1 MASRIA
7 LKDTQR
13 EQRIYSARSATALLF
28 VVALL
33 AVLLGRYYSL
43 QISDFETYST
53 ASERNRVQLQPLPP
67 KRGLIFDRNGVLLA
81 DNRPSYTLSLIIER
95 VDDVDATVATLAEI
109 IDVSEEDIEKFITQ
123 ACYRVSD
130 FIFRMQDEESDWGH
144 ASDALR
150 EEPALE

>member
-33 AVLLGRYYSL
+33 AVLLGRYYAL

-81 DNRPSYTLSLIIER
+81 DNRPSYALSLIIER
-95 VDDVDATVATLAEI
+95 VDDVDATVTSVTIALQEQDPTAEI
-109 IDVSEEDIEKFITQ
+109 IGEGK
-123 ACYRVSD
+123 
-130 FIFRMQDEESDWGH
+130 
-144 ASDALR
+144 
-150 EEPALE
+150 